1 MLSSI
6 TLTHTCKLPRNVTR
20 QAVIEFLH
28 SHEDII
34 DLSPLV
40 KERHPIKAP
49 ASPPPHMQQ
58 LDHAAWWSITD
69 RISYLPGHLL
79 NGQYTYTGAFL
90 NKSTGLE
97 AYIDAPAGTTLKDVW
112 SVVESPSAPSS
123 PSSSFSSSSQT
134 TRPATAATQPG
145 EEAGCLYIR
154 VDSSANCHFA
164 LRAFVR
170 KMLKRSHRELV
181 RRLAAK
187 TQLNASAFGWSDS
200 TSMSMSNDDFESVI
214 LRSKPSRE
222 WGGGRI
228 GGNWGG
234 RETPSPTETISP
246 PASFF
251 PLMTAAP
258 AATTPTPTQTQ
269 AAAPPMN
276 YYEMADLYSF
286 ATHTGPFTA
295 AEQAQ
300 TWAVPDATENL
311 QTGYNAWSAG
321 RFWESDYRA
330 HVGLNV
336 SRGQTV

>member
-49 ASPPPHMQQ
+49 ASAPPHMQQ
-58 LDHAAWWSITD
+58 QLGHASWWSITD
-69 RISYLPGHLL
+69 KISYLPGHLL

-90 NKSTGLE
+90 NKATGLE

-112 SVVESPSAPSS
+112 TVEQS
-123 PSSSFSSSSQT
+123 PSSSTSSCPSCPSCPSSSQATKSAT
-134 TRPATAATQPG
+134 TTTQPG
-145 EEAGCLYIR
+145 ETDLYIR
-154 VDSSANCHFA
+154 VDSSARCHFA
-164 LRAFVR
+164 LRGFVR
-170 KMLKRSHRELV
+170 KMLKKSHAELV

-187 TQLNASAFGWSDS
+187 AQLNASAFGWSDC

-222 WGGGRI
+222 WGGGSGGS
-228 GGNWGG
+228 GGNSGCVG
-234 RETPSPTETISP
+234 TETPSPTETITSP
-246 PASFF
+246 SSFF
-251 PLMTAAP
+251 SAVTLAP
-258 AATTPTPTQTQ
+258 AAATTS
-269 AAAPPMN
+269 PPLTSIS
-276 YYEMADLYSF
+276 EMADLYSF

-300 TWAVPDATENL
+300 TWSIPDTTANL

-321 RFWESDYRA
+321 RFWENDYRA

-336 SRGQTV
+336 GRGQTV

>member
-1 MLSSI
+1 MVSSI
-6 TLTHTCKLPRNVTR
+6 TMTHTCKLPRNVTR

-58 LDHAAWWSITD
+58 LGHASWWSITD

-112 SVVESPSAPSS
+112 TVVESPSCPPTS
-123 PSSSFSSSSQT
+123 SSSSQAARST
-134 TRPATAATQPG
+134 TTSTQAG
-145 EEAGCLYIR
+145 EETGCLYIR

-214 LRSKPSRE
+214 LWSKPSRE
-222 WGGGRI
+222 WGGGR
-228 GGNWGG
+228 WGG
-234 RETPSPTETISP
+234 HETPSPKETISP
-246 PASFF
+246 HESFF
-251 PLMTAAP
+251 TPVSVAP
-258 AATTPTPTQTQ
+258 AVTAPTPTQ
-269 AAAPPMN
+269 AATPPPMN

-300 TWAVPDATENL
+300 TWTVPDTTDDL

-336 SRGQTV
+336 GRGQTV